1 MLRLANFLFWLL
13 INEVLTGVLVLVYVC
28 SYIVYMGLLAVL
40 GNETRRKGTSCL
52 THPLKFTYTDFECC
66 RHGECSV
73 LVRSARTASIFNFYL
88 EILAFD
94 ISPVPSGDALA
105 QAAQGGGG
113 VTVPVGVQEL
123 WRCGTGGRG

>member
-1 MLRLANFLFWLL
+1 
-13 INEVLTGVLVLVYVC
+13 
-28 SYIVYMGLLAVL
+28 MGLLAVL

-123 WRCGTGGRG
+123 WRCGTGGGG